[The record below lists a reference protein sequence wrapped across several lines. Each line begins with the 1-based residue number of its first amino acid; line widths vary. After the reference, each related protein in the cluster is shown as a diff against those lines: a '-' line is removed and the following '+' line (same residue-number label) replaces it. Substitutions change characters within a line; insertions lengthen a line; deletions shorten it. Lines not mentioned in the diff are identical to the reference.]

1 MTNPLRDRASSV
13 SLSAVTSDPCTVQVR
28 PPRLVPNKVPANAK
42 KPLRVMKFGG
52 TSVNDASCIEKV
64 ADIIRAATQD
74 SDVVVVVSAMRGVT
88 DKLVEAATQSEQGNL
103 HVVAAIFQ
111 GLRER
116 HEAAANLLVHSAE
129 QRELIVRKLQQV
141 FQEGERLCKEVI
153 QQRELTQRAC
163 DSITGLGERLSAPL
177 VAAALGARAV
187 ASEAID
193 ATQLV
198 ITDARH
204 GAAEPLMDI
213 TRERCEARL
222 RPLLLR
228 GIIPVVTGF
237 IGATVDGVH
246 TTLGRNSS
254 DYSGTIMGAALDA
267 DEVTLWTDVD
277 GILTTD
283 PKLVSDACS
292 ILEMSYGEASDL
304 AELGA
309 KVLHPKTLHALMQ
322 RGIPLSI
329 RNTFAPDHP
338 GTRITP
344 KGSANGTGVKA
355 VTITKDV
362 AITFNPA
369 VGIVTLVGENVR
381 DAAGM
386 VERLSAAL
394 ACHNVSL
401 IGTARACSGSSLSF
415 VVSQQDVKA
424 ALVIIHHELD
434 LGGSNL

>member
-1 MTNPLRDRASSV
+1 MTNPLRNRAGSV
-13 SLSAVTSDPCTVQVR
+13 SLSAVTSDPCPVQVR
-28 PPRLVPNKVPANAK
+28 PPRVVPNKVLGNANR
-42 KPLRVMKFGG
+42 PLRVMKFGG
-52 TSVNDASCIEKV
+52 TSVNDACCIEKV
-64 ADIIRAATQD
+64 ADIIKAATQD

-88 DKLVEAATQSEQGNL
+88 DELVEAATQSEQGNQQ
-103 HVVAAIFQ
+103 VVAAIFQ
-111 GLRER
+111 ALRGR

-129 QRELIVRKLQQV
+129 QRERIVGKLRQV
-141 FQEGERLCKEVI
+141 FQEGERLCQEVI
-153 QQRELTQRAC
+153 RQRELTQRGC
-163 DSITGLGERLSAPL
+163 DSISGLGERLSAPL
-177 VAAALGARAV
+177 VAAALEERGV
-187 ASEAID
+187 ASQAID
-193 ATQLV
+193 ATELI
-198 ITDARH
+198 ITDSRH

-213 TRERCEARL
+213 TRKRCEARL
-222 RPLLLR
+222 LPLLLQ

-237 IGATVDGVH
+237 IGATAEGVP

-283 PKLVSDACS
+283 PKLVSNASS

-338 GTRITP
+338 GTRITR

-369 VGIVTLVGENVR
+369 VAIVTLVGDNVR

-394 ACHNVSL
+394 ERHHVSL
-401 IGTARACSGSSLSF
+401 IGTARASSGSSLSF
-415 VVSQQDVKA
+415 VVSRQDVKA
-424 ALVIIHHELD
+424 ALVIIHQELQ

>member
-1 MTNPLRDRASSV
+1 M
-13 SLSAVTSDPCTVQVR
+13 
-28 PPRLVPNKVPANAK
+28 
-42 KPLRVMKFGG
+42 
-52 TSVNDASCIEKV
+52 
-64 ADIIRAATQD
+64 
-74 SDVVVVVSAMRGVT
+74 
-88 DKLVEAATQSEQGNL
+88 
-103 HVVAAIFQ
+103 
-111 GLRER
+111 
-116 HEAAANLLVHSAE
+116 
-129 QRELIVRKLQQV
+129 
-141 FQEGERLCKEVI
+141 
-153 QQRELTQRAC
+153 
-163 DSITGLGERLSAPL
+163 
-177 VAAALGARAV
+177 
-187 ASEAID
+187 
-193 ATQLV
+193 
-198 ITDARH
+198 
-204 GAAEPLMDI
+204 
-213 TRERCEARL
+213 
-222 RPLLLR
+222 
-228 GIIPVVTGF
+228 VTGF
-237 IGATVDGVH
+237 IGATAEGVP

-369 VGIVTLVGENVR
+369 VAIVTVVGDNVR
-381 DAAGM
+381 DTAGM

-394 ACHNVSL
+394 AHHNVSL
-401 IGTARACSGSSLSF
+401 IGTARASSGSSLSF
-415 VVSQQDVKA
+415 VVAQQDVKA
-424 ALVIIHHELD
+424 ALVIIHQELQ

>member
-13 SLSAVTSDPCTVQVR
+13 SLPAVTSEPYPQQVR
-28 PPRLVPNKVPANAK
+28 PPRFVPNKVLATAR

-52 TSVNDASCIEKV
+52 TSVNDASCIERV
-64 ADIIRAATQD
+64 ADIIKAATQD

-88 DKLVEAATQSEQGNL
+88 DKLVEAATQSERGNQHL
-103 HVVAAIFQ
+103 VAAIFQ

-116 HEAAANLLVHSAE
+116 HEAAAKLLVHSVE
-129 QRELIVRKLQQV
+129 QREI
-141 FQEGERLCKEVI
+141 FQEGERLCEEVI

-177 VAAALGARAV
+177 IAAALEERGLAN
-187 ASEAID
+187 EAID

-198 ITDARH
+198 ITDSRH

-213 TRERCEARL
+213 TRERCEVRL
-222 RPLLLR
+222 RPLLLQ
-228 GIIPVVTGF
+228 GIIPVITGF
-237 IGATVDGVH
+237 IGATVEGVP

-267 DEVTLWTDVD
+267 DEVALWTDVD

-283 PKLVSDACS
+283 PKLVSDASS

-369 VGIVTLVGENVR
+369 VAIVTLVGDNVR
-381 DAAGM
+381 DAAGI

-394 ACHNVSL
+394 TRQNVSL
-401 IGTARACSGSSLSF
+401 IGTARASTGSSLSL

-424 ALVIIHHELD
+424 ALVIIHQELQ

>member
-13 SLSAVTSDPCTVQVR
+13 RLSAVTSDLDPTQVR
-28 PPRLVPNKVPANAK
+28 PPRLVPNRIPVNAK
-42 KPLRVMKFGG
+42 KLLQVMKFGG

-64 ADIIRAATQD
+64 ADIIKAATQD
-74 SDVVVVVSAMRGVT
+74 TDVVVVVSAMRGVT
-88 DKLVEAATQSEQGNL
+88 DKLVEAATQSERGNQHL
-103 HVVAAIFQ
+103 VNVIFQ

-129 QRELIVRKLQQV
+129 QRELIGRKLERI
-141 FQEGERLCKEVI
+141 FQEGEKLCQEVI

-177 VAAALGARAV
+177 VAAALHERGLAN
-187 ASEAID
+187 EAID

-198 ITDARH
+198 ITDSRH
-204 GAAEPLMDI
+204 GSAEPLMDI

-222 RPLLLR
+222 HPLLLR
-228 GIIPVVTGF
+228 GVIPVITGF
-237 IGATVDGVH
+237 IGATVEGVP

-283 PKLVSDACS
+283 PKLVSDASS

-309 KVLHPKTLHALMQ
+309 KVLHPKTLHALRQ

-329 RNTFAPDHP
+329 RNTFAPHHP

-344 KGSANGTGVKA
+344 KGSVNGVGVKA

-369 VGIVTLVGENVR
+369 VAIVTLVGDNVR
-381 DAAGM
+381 DAAGI

-394 ACHNVSL
+394 GRHDVSL
-401 IGTARACSGSSLSF
+401 IGTARASTGSSLSL

-424 ALVIIHHELD
+424 AIVIIHQELQ

>member
-1 MTNPLRDRASSV
+1 MTNPLRNRASSV
-13 SLSAVTSDPCTVQVR
+13 SLSAVTSDPCPVQVR
-28 PPRLVPNKVPANAK
+28 PPRLVPNKALANAR

-64 ADIIRAATQD
+64 ADIIKAATQD
-74 SDVVVVVSAMRGVT
+74 TDLVVVVSAMRGVT
-88 DKLVEAATQSEQGNL
+88 DKLVEAATQSEQGNQ

-129 QRELIVRKLQQV
+129 GRELIVRKLQQV
-141 FQEGERLCKEVI
+141 FQEGERLCQEVI

-177 VAAALGARAV
+177 VAAALEARAV

-213 TRERCEARL
+213 TRERCKARL
-222 RPLLLR
+222 GPLLLQ

-283 PKLVSDACS
+283 PKLVSDASS

-322 RGIPLSI
+322 RDIPLSI
-329 RNTFAPDHP
+329 RNTFAPNHP

-369 VGIVTLVGENVR
+369 VAIVTLVGDNVR

-394 ACHNVSL
+394 ASHHVSL
-401 IGTARACSGSSLSF
+401 IGTARASTGSSLSL

-424 ALVIIHHELD
+424 ALVIIHQELQ

>member
-1 MTNPLRDRASSV
+1 
-13 SLSAVTSDPCTVQVR
+13 
-28 PPRLVPNKVPANAK
+28 VPNKIPANVK
-42 KPLRVMKFGG
+42 KFLQVMKFGG
-52 TSVNDASCIEKV
+52 TSVNDASCIERV
-64 ADIIRAATQD
+64 ADIIKAATQD

-88 DKLVEAATQSEQGNL
+88 DKLVEAATQSERGDHHL
-103 HVVAAIFQ
+103 VAAIFQ

-116 HEAAANLLVHSAE
+116 HEEAAKLLTHSPK
-129 QRELIVRKLQQV
+129 QRELIGGKLEQI
-141 FQEGERLCKEVI
+141 FQEGERLCREVI
-153 QQRELTQRAC
+153 EQRELTQRAC

-177 VAAALGARAV
+177 VAAALEERGLAN
-187 ASEAID
+187 EAID

-198 ITDARH
+198 ITDSRH
-204 GAAEPLMDI
+204 GSAEPLMDL

-222 RPLLLR
+222 RPLLLQ
-228 GIIPVVTGF
+228 GIIPVITGF
-237 IGATVDGVH
+237 IGATIDGVP

-267 DEVTLWTDVD
+267 DEVALWTDVD

-283 PKLVSDACS
+283 PKLVSDASS

-369 VGIVTLVGENVR
+369 VAIVTLVGDHVR
-381 DAAGM
+381 DASGI

-394 ACHNVSL
+394 ARHHVSL
-401 IGTARACSGSSLSF
+401 IGTARASTGSSLSL
-415 VVSQQDVKA
+415 VVSQQDVKE
-424 ALVIIHHELD
+424 ALAIIHQELQ

>member
-13 SLSAVTSDPCTVQVR
+13 SLSAVTSDPCSAQVR
-28 PPRLVPNKVPANAK
+28 PPRLVPNKVLANAK
-42 KPLRVMKFGG
+42 KPLQVLKFGG

-64 ADIIRAATQD
+64 ADIVKGATQD

-88 DKLVEAATQSEQGNL
+88 DKLVEATTQSERGNQHL
-103 HVVAAIFQ
+103 VDEIFQ

-116 HEAAANLLVHSAE
+116 HQAAANLLVHSAE
-129 QRELIVRKLQQV
+129 QRELISHKLEQI
-141 FQEGERLCKEVI
+141 FQEGERLCREVI
-153 QQRELTQRAC
+153 EQRELTQRAC

-177 VAAALGARAV
+177 VAAALEERGLAN
-187 ASEAID
+187 EAID

-198 ITDARH
+198 ITDSRH

-222 RPLLLR
+222 RPLLLQ
-228 GIIPVVTGF
+228 GVIPVITGF
-237 IGATVDGVH
+237 IGATVEGVP

-267 DEVTLWTDVD
+267 DEVALWTDVD

-283 PKLVSDACS
+283 PKLVSDAS
-292 ILEMSYGEASDL
+292 PILEMSYGEASDL

-329 RNTFAPDHP
+329 RNTFAPNHP

-369 VGIVTLVGENVR
+369 VAIVTLVGDNVR
-381 DAAGM
+381 DAAGI

-394 ACHNVSL
+394 ARHNLSL
-401 IGTARACSGSSLSF
+401 IGTARATSGSSLSF
-415 VVSQQDVKA
+415 VVAQQDVKA
-424 ALVIIHHELD
+424 ALAIIHQELQ

>member
-1 MTNPLRDRASSV
+1 MTNPRRDRASSV
-13 SLSAVTSDPCTVQVR
+13 SLSAVTSDPGPTQVR
-28 PPRLVPNKVPANAK
+28 PPRLVPNKDLANAK
-42 KPLRVMKFGG
+42 KPLQVMKFGG

-64 ADIIRAATQD
+64 ADIIQAATQD
-74 SDVVVVVSAMRGVT
+74 RDVVVVVSAMRGVT
-88 DKLVEAATQSEQGNL
+88 DKLVEAATQSERGNQHL
-103 HVVAAIFQ
+103 VAALFHELHQ
-111 GLRER
+111 R
-116 HEAAANLLVHSAE
+116 HEEAANLLVHSAE
-129 QRELIVRKLQQV
+129 QRRLIGRKLEQV
-141 FQEGERLCKEVI
+141 FQEGERLCREVT
-153 QQRELTQRAC
+153 QQRELNQRAC

-177 VAAALGARAV
+177 VAAALEERGV

-198 ITDARH
+198 ITDSRH

-213 TRERCEARL
+213 TRECCEARL
-222 RPLLLR
+222 RPLLLQ
-228 GIIPVVTGF
+228 GIIPVITGF
-237 IGATVDGVH
+237 IGATIEGVP

-254 DYSGTIMGAALDA
+254 DYSGTIIGAALDA

-283 PKLVSDACS
+283 PKLVSDASS

-329 RNTFAPDHP
+329 RNTFAPNHP

-369 VGIVTLVGENVR
+369 VAIVTLVGDNVR
-381 DAAGM
+381 DAAGI

-394 ACHNVSL
+394 ARHNVSL
-401 IGTARACSGSSLSF
+401 IGTARATSGSSLSF
-415 VVSQQDVKA
+415 VVAQQDVKA
-424 ALVIIHHELD
+424 ALVIIHQELQ
-434 LGGSNL
+434 LSGSNL

>member
-1 MTNPLRDRASSV
+1 MTDPLRNRASSV
-13 SLSAVTSDPCTVQVR
+13 SLSAVTSDPCPVQVR
-28 PPRLVPNKVPANAK
+28 RPRVVPNKVLANAK

-64 ADIIRAATQD
+64 ADIIKAATQD

-88 DKLVEAATQSEQGNL
+88 DKLVEAATQSEQGNQL
-103 HVVAAIFQ
+103 GVAAIFL

-129 QRELIVRKLQQV
+129 QRELIVGKLQQV
-141 FQEGERLCKEVI
+141 FQEGERLCQEVI
-153 QQRELTQRAC
+153 QQRELTQPAC

-177 VAAALGARAV
+177 VAAALEERGV

-193 ATQLV
+193 ATELV
-198 ITDARH
+198 ITDSRH

-213 TRERCEARL
+213 TRERCQARL
-222 RPLLLR
+222 VPLLLQ

-237 IGATVDGVH
+237 IGATAEGVP

-254 DYSGTIMGAALDA
+254 DYSGTIMGAALHA
-267 DEVTLWTDVD
+267 DDVTLWTDVD

-283 PKLVSDACS
+283 PKLVSDASS

-369 VGIVTLVGENVR
+369 VAIVTLVGDNVR
-381 DAAGM
+381 DRAGM

-394 ACHNVSL
+394 ARHNVSL
-401 IGTARACSGSSLSF
+401 IGTARASSGSSLSF

-424 ALVIIHHELD
+424 ALVIIHQELQ

>member
-1 MTNPLRDRASSV
+1 
-13 SLSAVTSDPCTVQVR
+13 
-28 PPRLVPNKVPANAK
+28 
-42 KPLRVMKFGG
+42 MKFGG
-52 TSVNDASCIEKV
+52 TSVNDACCIEKV
-64 ADIIRAATQD
+64 AGIIQAATQD

-88 DKLVEAATQSEQGNL
+88 DKLVEAATQSEQGNQ

-116 HEAAANLLVHSAE
+116 HEAAANLLVHSVE
-129 QRELIVRKLQQV
+129 QQELVVGKLQQV
-141 FQEGERLCKEVI
+141 FQEGERLCQEVI
-153 QQRELTQRAC
+153 QQRELTPRTC
-163 DSITGLGERLSAPL
+163 DSISGLGERLSAPL
-177 VAAALGARAV
+177 VAAALEERGL

-193 ATQLV
+193 ATELV
-198 ITDARH
+198 ITDSRH

-213 TRERCEARL
+213 TRERCGARL
-222 RPLLLR
+222 LPLLLQ

-237 IGATVDGVH
+237 IGATAEGVP

-267 DEVTLWTDVD
+267 DDVTLWTDVD

-283 PKLVSDACS
+283 PKLVSEASS
-292 ILEMSYGEASDL
+292 IPEMSYGEASDL

-369 VGIVTLVGENVR
+369 VAIVTLVGDNVR

-394 ACHNVSL
+394 AHHSVSL
-401 IGTARACSGSSLSF
+401 IGTARASSGSSLSF

-424 ALVIIHHELD
+424 ALVIIHQELQ

>member
-1 MTNPLRDRASSV
+1 
-13 SLSAVTSDPCTVQVR
+13 
-28 PPRLVPNKVPANAK
+28 
-42 KPLRVMKFGG
+42 
-52 TSVNDASCIEKV
+52 
-64 ADIIRAATQD
+64 
-74 SDVVVVVSAMRGVT
+74 MRGVT
-88 DKLVEAATQSEQGNL
+88 DKLVEAATQSERGNQHL
-103 HVVAAIFQ
+103 VNVIFQ

-129 QRELIVRKLQQV
+129 QRELIGRKLERI
-141 FQEGERLCKEVI
+141 FQEGEKLCQEVI

-177 VAAALGARAV
+177 VAAALHERGLAN
-187 ASEAID
+187 EAID

-198 ITDARH
+198 ITDSRH
-204 GAAEPLMDI
+204 GSAEPLMDI

-222 RPLLLR
+222 HPLLLR
-228 GIIPVVTGF
+228 GVIPVITGF
-237 IGATVDGVH
+237 IGATVEGVP

-283 PKLVSDACS
+283 PKLVSDASS

-329 RNTFAPDHP
+329 RNTFAPHHP

-344 KGSANGTGVKA
+344 KGSVNGVGVKA

-369 VGIVTLVGENVR
+369 VAIVTLVGDNVR
-381 DAAGM
+381 DAAGI
-386 VERLSAAL
+386 VERLSGAL
-394 ACHNVSL
+394 GRHDVSL
-401 IGTARACSGSSLSF
+401 IGTARASTGSSLSL

-424 ALVIIHHELD
+424 ALVIIHQELQ